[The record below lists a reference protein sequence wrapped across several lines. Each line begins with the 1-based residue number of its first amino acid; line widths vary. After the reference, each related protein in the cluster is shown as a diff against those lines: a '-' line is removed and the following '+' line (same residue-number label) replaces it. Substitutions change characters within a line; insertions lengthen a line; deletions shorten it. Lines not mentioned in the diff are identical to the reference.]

1 MIEAHG
7 LCKHFGSVRAVDG
20 VSLRAAD
27 GRITGLL
34 GPNGAGKSTTLRLLS
49 SMLQPDQGG
58 AVIDGIDL
66 ATDPMT
72 ARRTLGVL
80 PHDAG
85 LYPHL
90 SGRENIAYFGRLCGL
105 NREQVQDRV
114 AKLIDDFALGE
125 FADRPAKGYSQGQR
139 TRIALARAIIHQ
151 PRNLLLDEPTAGL
164 DVMATRGLREQV
176 RQLRDAGRCVLLSSH
191 VMQEVTNLCDH
202 IVIIAQGRVVAAG
215 SPDEIRRQAG
225 QEDLEEAF
233 VRIIGSTE
241 GLE

>member
-27 GRITGLL
+27 GCITGLL

-49 SMLQPDQGG
+49 SMLHPDQGG
-58 AVIDGIDL
+58 AVIDGIDM
-66 ATDPMT
+66 TSDPMA

-90 SGRENIAYFGRLCGL
+90 SGRENIAYFGKLCGL

-114 AKLIDDFALGE
+114 ARLIDDFALGE
-125 FADRPAKGYSQGQR
+125 FADRRAKGYSQGQR

-215 SPDEIRRQAG
+215 SPGEIRRQAG
-225 QEDLEEAF
+225 QDDLEEAF

>member
-27 GRITGLL
+27 GCITGLL

-49 SMLQPDQGG
+49 SMLRPDQGG

-105 NREQVQDRV
+105 NRDQVQDRV

-125 FADRPAKGYSQGQR
+125 FADRRAKGYSQGQR

-164 DVMATRGLREQV
+164 DVMATRGLRTQV

-225 QEDLEEAF
+225 QDDLEEAF

>member
-7 LCKHFGSVRAVDG
+7 LFKHFGSVRAVDG

-27 GRITGLL
+27 GCITGLL

-49 SMLQPDQGG
+49 SMLQPDQGS

-90 SGRENIAYFGRLCGL
+90 SGRENIAYFGKLCGL
-105 NREQVQDRV
+105 SRERVQARV
-114 AKLIDDFALGE
+114 AELIDDFALGE

-139 TRIALARAIIHQ
+139 TRIALARAIVHR

-176 RQLRDAGRCVLLSSH
+176 RQLRDTGRCVLLSSH

-215 SPDEIRRQAG
+215 SPDQIRSQAG

-233 VRIIGSTE
+233 VSIIGSTE

>member
-7 LCKHFGSVRAVDG
+7 LFKHFGSVRAVDG

-49 SMLQPDQGG
+49 SMLQPDRGG

-90 SGRENIAYFGRLCGL
+90 SGRENIAYFGKLCGL
-105 NREQVQDRV
+105 HRDQVQDRV
-114 AKLIDDFALGE
+114 ARLIDDFALGE

-139 TRIALARAIIHQ
+139 TRIALARAIVHR

-176 RQLRDAGRCVLLSSH
+176 RQLRDSGRCVLLSSH

-202 IVIIAQGRVVAAG
+202 IVIIAHGRVVAAG

-233 VRIIGSTE
+233 VSIIGSTE

>member
-164 DVMATRGLREQV
+164 DVMATRGLRERV